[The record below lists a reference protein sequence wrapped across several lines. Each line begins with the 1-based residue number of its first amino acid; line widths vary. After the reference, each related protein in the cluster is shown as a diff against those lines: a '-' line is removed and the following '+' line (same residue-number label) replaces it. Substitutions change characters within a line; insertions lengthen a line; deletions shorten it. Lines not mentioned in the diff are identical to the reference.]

1 MRTQPFSNKGFSLI
15 EVMIA
20 LAIMAALVAI
30 ALPTYI
36 NYLSATKKT
45 SAKSN
50 CSEAQR
56 FVSSELAKRAASLAG
71 VTTDAIA
78 DLNGGGKRSPYAG
91 NDNIPA
97 FGDTLDK
104 GVVRLSKTNLQAL
117 SVGDNVTI
125 ECEWSGDDVA
135 DSIYYLTVE

>member
-1 MRTQPFSNKGFSLI
+1 MRAQPFSNKGFSLI
-15 EVMIA
+15 ELMIVV
-20 LAIMAALVAI
+20 AIITALVAI
-30 ALPTYI
+30 ALPSYL
-36 NYLSATKKT
+36 NYVSAMKKT

-56 FVSSELAKRAASLAG
+56 FVSSELAKRAASPAG
-71 VTTDAIA
+71 VTTDAVA
-78 DLNGGGKRSPYAG
+78 DLNEGGRRSPYAG
-91 NDNIPA
+91 SDNIPA
-97 FGDTLDK
+97 FGDTLDR

-135 DSIYYLTVE
+135 DSIYSLTVE

>member
-15 EVMIA
+15 ELMIVVA
-20 LAIMAALVAI
+20 IIAVLAAI

-36 NYLSATKKT
+36 NYVSATKKI
-45 SAKSN
+45 SAKRN

-78 DLNGGGKRSPYAG
+78 ELNEGGKRSPYAG
-91 NDNIPA
+91 SDNIPA
-97 FGDTLDK
+97 FGDTLDR
-104 GVVRLSKTNLQAL
+104 GVVRLSETNLRAL
-117 SVGDNVTI
+117 SIGDNVTI

-135 DSIYYLTVE
+135 DSIYSLTVE